1 MWNSYTQHATLLF
14 TDEKKAV
21 CNAGHEELVFY
32 ISTTLCQYLSYVTI
46 TSYDVITTDEQ
57 FR

>member
-1 MWNSYTQHATLLF
+1 MWNRYTQHATLPF

-21 CNAGHEELVFY
+21 CNAGHEKLVFY